1 MKLFDRLFRE
11 KRKSEDYTDRSNRDM
26 MRLTYLVV
34 FAFVC
39 LIAYEGWFLA
49 VKREDVINNSY
60 NARLDGF
67 AERVVRGSILSSDG
81 TVLAE
86 TLVDEDGNET
96 RNYPQ
101 GRLFSNVIG
110 YSTMGKTGLE
120 ELAHF
125 YLLTSHINLIEQC
138 FRQLIGE
145 KNPGDNVIT
154 TLDMELQKAAY
165 DALGDRRGA
174 VIAME
179 PDTGKV
185 LVMVSRPG
193 FDPNTLVQDWDSL
206 TAEGNSSAL
215 LLNRA
220 TQGLYPPGSIFKT
233 IMVLEY
239 IRENPGTWE
248 DFSFDC
254 DGAYED
260 GEYTIRCYHGNAHG
274 SQTLIQAYANS
285 CNGAF
290 AVLGKELDLERLK
303 AASEELLFN
312 KELPL
317 SIASSPSTYVMDSG
331 ADLWEILQTSIGQ
344 GRTQITPMHFTLL
357 TAAIANGG
365 TLMNPYFIDRVENV
379 GGDQIR
385 KFMPSVYGN
394 LLPAE
399 EAACL
404 AAMMRQ
410 VAEIGTG
417 SALRTDAYAAAGKTG
432 SAEFESGKET
442 HAWFTGFAPADNPK
456 LVVTVLVEEGGSGGG
471 AAAPVARNIFDIYFA
486 R

>member
-1 MKLFDRLFRE
+1 MNLFERLFH
-11 KRKSEDYTDRSNRDM
+11 RKKSRLEEAERANRDM

-34 FAFVC
+34 FAFVG

-49 VKREDVINNSY
+49 VKREDTINNSY
-60 NARLDGF
+60 NARLDSF
-67 AERVVRGSILSSDG
+67 AEHVVRGKILSSDG

-86 TLVDEDGNET
+86 TLVDENGNET

-101 GRLFSNVIG
+101 GTLFSNVVG
-110 YSTMGKTGLE
+110 YSTIGKTGLE

-145 KNPGDNVIT
+145 KNPGDSVVT

-165 DALGDRRGA
+165 DGLGDRKGA

-185 LVMVSRPG
+185 LVMVSKPG
-193 FDPNTLVQDWDSL
+193 FNPNTLVQDWDEL
-206 TAEGNSSAL
+206 TAEGNTSAL

-233 IMVLEY
+233 LMVLEY
-239 IRENPGTWE
+239 MRENPNTWE
-248 DFSFDC
+248 DFQFDC

-290 AVLGKELDLERLK
+290 AVLGKELDRKRLK
-303 AASEELLFN
+303 AAAEELLFN
-312 KELPL
+312 KDLPL
-317 SIASSPSTYVMDSG
+317 SIAYNPSTYVMDSD
-331 ADLWEILQTSIGQ
+331 ADLWEVLQTSIGQ

-365 TLMNPYFIDRVENV
+365 TLMNPYFLDRVENV

-385 KFMPSVYGN
+385 KFMPSAYGN
-394 LLPAE
+394 LLPAD
-399 EAACL
+399 EAAFL
-404 AAMMRQ
+404 TGMMRQ
-410 VAEIGTG
+410 VVEIGTG
-417 SALRTDAYAAAGKTG
+417 SALRTDAYTAAGKTG

-442 HAWFTGFAPADNPK
+442 HAWFTGFAPAENPR

-471 AAAPVARNIFDIYFA
+471 AAAPIARNIFDIYFA